1 MNEAFGASGLAGGF
15 SWELGLI
22 AGAAMA
28 TVLLLAAGVRAF
40 SVRRRDEVIE
50 RLDRMVGRLEPTGD
64 PEGGDAS
71 SGLLGRL
78 ARPFAWVARPTQ
90 AAELSRLRQRLTQAG
105 LRSEF
110 AMEIFLA
117 SKLLLA
123 ALSTAAFL
131 YINNHLLVRGLTFPK
146 DAAVAVWLCGA
157 MFFLPNLWLSG
168 QIRKRQALLERA
180 LPDAMDLLVT
190 CVEAGLGLDAALS
203 RVADEMHLAAPVLA
217 AELQL
222 TFLEVQAGVPRRQA
236 FRRLA
241 DRTGVEDLRQLSAVL
256 TQTEIF
262 GTSIARALR
271 VHADAMRIKR
281 MQKAEERAGMVGV
294 KMTIPLILCILPSLM
309 AIVLGPALVSIYEKL
324 INGGR

>member
-1 MNEAFGASGLAGGF
+1 MGEVFGATPAV
-15 SWELGLI
+15 SWELGLVAA
-22 AGAAMA
+22 AGMA
-28 TVLLLAAGVRAF
+28 TVLLFAAGLRALT
-40 SVRRRDEVIE
+40 VRRRDVVIA
-50 RLDRMVGRLEPTGD
+50 RLDRMVGRVEPSADGHD
-64 PEGGDAS
+64 EAGS
-71 SGLLGRL
+71 SSLLGRL

-90 AAELSRLRQRLTQAG
+90 AAELSRLRLRLTQAG
-105 LRSEF
+105 LRSEY
-110 AMEIFLA
+110 AMELFLA

-123 ALSTAAFL
+123 GLSTGAFL
-131 YINNHLLVRGLTFPK
+131 HINSHLVRGLTFPM
-146 DAAVAVWLCGA
+146 DAVVAVWLCGA
-157 MFFLPNLWLSG
+157 GFFLPSLWLSSRIK
-168 QIRKRQALLERA
+168 QRQVLLERS

-203 RVADEMHLAAPVLA
+203 RVADEMHLAAPLLA

-281 MQKAEERAGMVGV
+281 MHKAEERAAMVGV
-294 KMTIPLILCILPSLM
+294 KMTLPLVLCILPSLM
-309 AIVLGPALVSIYEKL
+309 AIVLGPALVSLFTKL
-324 INGGR
+324 IQGGR

>member
-1 MNEAFGASGLAGGF
+1 MGEIFASGTTF

-28 TVLLLAAGVRAF
+28 TVLLVAAGIRALG
-40 SVRRRDEVIE
+40 VRRRDAVLE
-50 RLDRMVGRLEPTGD
+50 RLDRMVGGPG
-64 PEGGDAS
+64 PDADS
-71 SGLLGRL
+71 AGSGNLLGRL

-90 AAELSRLRQRLTQAG
+90 AAELSRLRQRLVQAG
-105 LRSEF
+105 LRSDF
-110 AMEIFLA
+110 AMELFLA

-123 ALSTAAFL
+123 GLLTSAFL
-131 YINNHLLVRGLTFPK
+131 YINSHLVRGLAFPM
-146 DAAVAVWLCGA
+146 DAGVAVWLCGA
-157 MFFLPNLWLSG
+157 GFFFPNLWLG
-168 QIRKRQALLERA
+168 GRIKQRQVTLERA

-203 RVADEMHLAAPVLA
+203 RVADEMHLAAPLLS

-222 TFLEVQAGVPRRQA
+222 TFLEVQAGVPRRLA

-271 VHADAMRIKR
+271 VHGDAMRIKR

-294 KMTIPLILCILPSLM
+294 KMTIPLIVCILPSLM

-324 INGGR
+324 LHGGR

>member
-1 MNEAFGASGLAGGF
+1 MNGAVVGNLTGSL
-15 SWELGLI
+15 SWEMGLI
-22 AGAAMA
+22 AVAAMA
-28 TVLLLAAGVRAF
+28 TVVLLAAGMRAMF
-40 SVRRRDEVIE
+40 VPRRDEVMD
-50 RLDRMVGRLEPTGD
+50 RLDRAVGRGQGSGE
-64 PEGGDAS
+64 PEGGAS
-71 SGLLGRL
+71 TGLLARL
-78 ARPFAWVARPTQ
+78 ARPFAWVARPTRT
-90 AAELSRLRQRLTQAG
+90 AELSRLRLRLTQG
-105 LRSEF
+105 GFRGEY
-110 AMEIFLA
+110 AMELFLA

-123 ALSTAAFL
+123 GLSTLAFL
-131 YINNHLLVRGLTFPK
+131 QINGRLVRGLTFPM

-157 MFFLPNLWLSG
+157 MFFLPNLWLG
-168 QIRKRQALLERA
+168 GRIRQRQVVLERS

-203 RVADEMHLAAPVLA
+203 RVSEEISLAAPLLA
-217 AELQL
+217 GELQL
-222 TFLEVQAGVPRRQA
+222 TFLEVQAGVPRREA

-271 VHADAMRIKR
+271 VHADSMRIKR

-309 AIVLGPALVSIYEKL
+309 AIVLGPALVSIYQKL
-324 INGGR
+324 INGGGR

>member
-1 MNEAFGASGLAGGF
+1 MNAILTAGAGL

-22 AGAAMA
+22 ALAAMT
-28 TVLLLAAGVRAF
+28 TVVLLAAGARAML
-40 SVRRRDEVIE
+40 VPRRDEV
-50 RLDRMVGRLEPTGD
+50 LDRL
-64 PEGGDAS
+64 EGGGERADAGPAAEGGAS
-71 SGLLGRL
+71 AGVLARL

-90 AAELSRLRQRLTQAG
+90 AAELNRLRQRLVQAG
-105 LRSEF
+105 FRSEY
-110 AMEIFLA
+110 AMELFLA
-117 SKLLLA
+117 SKLVLA
-123 ALSTAAFL
+123 GLATLAFL
-131 YINNHLLVRGLTFPK
+131 HVNGRLVRGLSFPM

-157 MFFLPNLWLSG
+157 MFFLPNLWLG
-168 QIRKRQALLERA
+168 GRIKQRQLTLERS

-203 RVADEMHLAAPVLA
+203 RVAEEMHLAAPLLA
-217 AELQL
+217 SELQL
-222 TFLEVQAGVPRRQA
+222 TFLEVKAGVARREA

-271 VHADAMRIKR
+271 VHGDSMRTKR
-281 MQKAEERAGMVGV
+281 MQKAEEKAGMVGV

-324 INGGR
+324 INNGGR

>member
-1 MNEAFGASGLAGGF
+1 MNEALAATGLVSGV

-22 AGAAMA
+22 AAAAMA
-28 TVLLLAAGVRAF
+28 TVLLVAAGIRAF
-40 SVRRRDEVIE
+40 SAPRRDEVIE

-64 PEGGDAS
+64 AERESS
-71 SGLLGRL
+71 SGLVGRL
-78 ARPFAWVARPTQ
+78 ARPFAWAVRPTQ
-90 AAELSRLRQRLTQAG
+90 AAELNRLRQRLTQAG

-123 ALSTAAFL
+123 VLSTGAFL

-168 QIRKRQALLERA
+168 QIKKRQVLLERA

-203 RVADEMHLAAPVLA
+203 RVADEMHLAAPLLA
-217 AELQL
+217 TELQL

-271 VHADAMRIKR
+271 VHGDAMRIKR